1 MISSYISF
9 PIFLISFILGLLF
22 IFILGPDKKTIVS
35 YPTLQNYTKIQYKDS
50 ANQCFE
56 FKPIPIN
63 CPNNRHDI
71 NTVPVQI

>member
-9 PIFLISFILGLLF
+9 PILLTSFILGLLF
-22 IFILGPDKKTIVS
+22 IFILGPEQKTVIS

-56 FKPIPIN
+56 FKPVPII
-63 CPNNRHDI
+63 CPNNKDYI